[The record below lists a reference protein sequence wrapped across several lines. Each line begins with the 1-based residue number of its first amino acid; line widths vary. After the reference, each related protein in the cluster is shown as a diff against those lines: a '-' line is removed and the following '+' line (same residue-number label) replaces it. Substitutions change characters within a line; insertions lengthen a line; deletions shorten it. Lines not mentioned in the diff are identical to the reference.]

1 MLKEREAHTK
11 IESRT
16 GQCLKYAESSR
27 MSKRIQKKKKK
38 MYKLTQLDELTAV
51 EKQRFNSYK
60 AKKKKRIRIL

>member
-27 MSKRIQKKKKK
+27 MSKRIQKKKK